1 MLLEEMLNSNACS
14 VSDQMGKVYMK
25 IIGMMLQKIMIVK
38 RRVMIR

>member
-25 IIGMMLQKIMIVK
+25 IIWMMLQKIMIVK
-38 RRVMIR
+38 IRVMVR

>member
-25 IIGMMLQKIMIVK
+25 IIEMMLQKIITVK
-38 RRVMIR
+38 IRVMIG